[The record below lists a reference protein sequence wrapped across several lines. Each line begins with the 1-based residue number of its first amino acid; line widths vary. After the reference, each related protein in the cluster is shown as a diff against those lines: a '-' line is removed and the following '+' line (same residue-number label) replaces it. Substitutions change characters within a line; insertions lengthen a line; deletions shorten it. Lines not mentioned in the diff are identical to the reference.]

1 MSCSSTQIAAME
13 REKNIYE
20 TIREDIIRR
29 NEACLRSMGFGS
41 EFEKYRSS
49 LSSSGSYTGDFNYY
63 DTIREDN
70 KRRNEMHMS
79 HLGFASADNGR
90 SSSSSGFVFCF
101 FVF

>member
-1 MSCSSTQIAAME
+1 ME

-49 LSSSGSYTGDFNYY
+49 LSSSGSYTGD
-63 DTIREDN
+63 
-70 KRRNEMHMS
+70 
-79 HLGFASADNGR
+79 
-90 SSSSSGFVFCF
+90 
-101 FVF
+101 